1 MSYIVYSDSHDIY
14 IEKEV
19 SAIQLPTMH
28 HHRSFELYYLVK
40 GNREYFIED
49 RFFSVG
55 EGDLVLIPQK
65 VFHRTAGKG
74 GLRFLIHFTDT
85 FLEKFFTPATLT
97 PLLEGVPF
105 VFRANEKDRYHI
117 LTNLENMLSEYN
129 KPTRNEM
136 LLAGCLY
143 QILFT
148 SACAPN
154 NYVPQSYA
162 NENITQIIQ
171 YINENY
177 NHISDIEQIAEH
189 FFISKFYLCRLFSR
203 NLGISLVAYLNTI
216 KIREA
221 CHMLI
226 TSNANMTEVS
236 MECGFNSPSYF
247 CKVFKAEKGMS
258 PTEYRKK
265 YK

>member
-1 MSYIVYSDSHDIY
+1 MSYIVYSDSEDFY

-49 RFFSVG
+49 RFFAVN
-55 EGDLVLIPQK
+55 EGDLVIIPQK

-97 PLLEGVPF
+97 PLLEGIPF
-105 VFRANEKDRYHI
+105 VFRANEKDRNHI
-117 LTNLENMLSEYN
+117 LSNLENLLSEYN
-129 KPTRNEM
+129 KNSHNEM
-136 LLAGCLY
+136 LMAGFLY
-143 QILFT
+143 QILF
-148 SACAPN
+148 SVANAPN
-154 NYVPQSYA
+154 DYVPQSYA

-177 NHISDIEQIAEH
+177 SHISDIEQIAEH

-221 CHMLI
+221 CTMLL
-226 TSNANMTEVS
+226 SSSDNMTEIA
-236 MECGFNSPSYF
+236 MQCGFNSSSYF
-247 CKVFKAEKGMS
+247 CKVFKKEKSMS
-258 PTEYRKK
+258 PTDYRKK